1 MGERKG
7 QNKYYPPDFDPSSHG
22 SLNGYH
28 GVHALRE
35 RAKKITQGILIIR
48 FEAPWNFWCGGCGN
62 HVGRGVRFNA
72 EKRRTGSYYTTPI
85 YAFTMKCH
93 MCENKFTFETDPKNF
108 NYKITEGAK
117 RKDETWDPEADDSI
131 LMATRDEKAQRE
143 TDAMFRLELESG
155 DKQRAEKRQPA
166 MVRLM
171 HLKEE
176 TTGDDYGANAALRA
190 AFRVGRRERQ
200 QQARK
205 DDDLRARASLALE
218 LLPERE
224 EDVALAQ
231 SVKFTQPEGGAAAR
245 ASAHVPP
252 RSGNADMQAK
262 RRKLRSSSI
271 FASGTGSGVV
281 PPATAADA
289 IRTMKQ
295 QGGANLK
302 SLKSTGLLAARR
314 AAAVAAVAQSRA
326 RVNSHG
332 LARASPW
339 APDTGDM
346 LGGRPSGRRAPLVV
360 HKGQERGAAQQ
371 RSAAQ
376 ADDQTGGAR
385 GLVDYGSDSS
395 EGGS

>member
-72 EKRRTGSYYTTPI
+72 EKKRTGSYYTTPI

-93 MCENKFTFETDPKNF
+93 LCENKFTFETDPKNF

-131 LMATRDEKAQRE
+131 LVATREEKAQRE

-166 MVRLM
+166 IVRLM
-171 HLKEE
+171 RLKEE
-176 TTGDDYGANAALRA
+176 TTGDDYGTNAALRA

-231 SVKFTQPEGGAAAR
+231 SVTFAQPGGAAAR
-245 ASAHVPP
+245 ASANVPP

-271 FASGTGSGVV
+271 FAGGSGAGIV

-295 QGGANLK
+295 QGGAR
-302 SLKSTGLLAARR
+302 LKSTGLLAARR

-332 LARASPW
+332 LARASSW
-339 APDTGDM
+339 APETGNAR
-346 LGGRPSGRRAPLVV
+346 GGHAPLVV

-371 RSAAQ
+371 RRAAR
-376 ADDQTGGAR
+376 QTDGQPSGAR
-385 GLVDYGSDSS
+385 SLVDYGSDSS
-395 EGGS
+395 EGDS